1 MQEDAEEE
9 EFVPT
14 SLVESPQEPKST
26 LNKKKA
32 AKTGEDFEYKVK
44 SFEK

>member
-1 MQEDAEEE
+1 MLDDVEEE

-14 SLVESPQEPKST
+14 SLVESPQEPKSAF
-26 LNKKKA
+26 NKKKA